1 MNKVIKFKC
10 WVEEDNERF
19 FGPGPNQLL
28 KGIQS
33 EGSLSKAAGLM
44 NMSYKKAWEM
54 VQRLNQHSVEPM
66 VILKKGG
73 QHGGGAEVT
82 SHGQKVMMEFEN
94 LQMKINELLMENN
107 ELTKMLK

>member
-1 MNKVIKFKC
+1 MNKVIKCKC
-10 WVEEDNERF
+10 WIEEDNERF

-44 NMSYKKAWEM
+44 NMSYKKAWEI
-54 VQRLNQHSVEPM
+54 VQRLNHHSKQPL

-73 QHGGGAEVT
+73 PHGGGAEIT
-82 SHGQKVMMEFEN
+82 PYGIKVMLEYDK
-94 LQMKINELLMENN
+94 LQKKINDLLIEQDELMSI
-107 ELTKMLK
+107 